1 MGQLKDRGVLGA
13 ANLQTKFKNISEIIW
28 ISSRFKFKIEIVCT
42 IWDSRKTGGP
52 WERDI
57 CKRNSKTFLKIV
69 FSFPFSFNRKSFDFH
84 RDSSLRL
91 KLFSPYGT
99 AQRRGGLGSGISAKK
114 IQKCCENCALIRS
127 LKLKIQVFDHN
138 FTRSARIELRFW
150 EVANLE
156 KLNNFCHGHF

>member
-1 MGQLKDRGVLGA
+1 MFSKGNRYRISFAVEA
-13 ANLQTKFKNISEIIW
+13 PPVFKLSHMATIMAIIMAT
-28 ISSRFKFKIEIVCT
+28 IMA
-42 IWDSRKTGGP
+42 IWDSLKTGGS
-52 WERDI
+52 WERQI
-57 CKRNSKTFLKIV
+57 CKRNSKTLLK
-69 FSFPFSFNRKSFDFH
+69 SSEFH

-91 KLFSPYGT
+91 KLFAPYGT
-99 AQRRGGLGSGISAKK
+99 AERLGGRGSGISAKK

-156 KLNNFCHGHF
+156 KLNNFCHDHF

>member
-1 MGQLKDRGVLGA
+1 MFSKGNRDRISFAVEAPPVFTPSHMGTIMA
-13 ANLQTKFKNISEIIW
+13 
-28 ISSRFKFKIEIVCT
+28 
-42 IWDSRKTGGP
+42 IWDSAQTGGSR
-52 WERDI
+52 EREI
-57 CKRNSKTFLKIV
+57 CKRNSKTFLK
-69 FSFPFSFNRKSFDFH
+69 SFEFH

-91 KLFSPYGT
+91 KLFAPYGT
-99 AQRRGGLGSGISAKK
+99 AERLGGRGSGISAKK

-156 KLNNFCHGHF
+156 KLNNFYHGHL

>member
-1 MGQLKDRGVLGA
+1 MIEFRLQLRHPLSLRRPIWAQLWPYGTAHRRGGHGSGKS
-13 ANLQTKFKNISEIIW
+13 ANEIQKH
-28 ISSRFKFKIEIVCT
+28 FE
-42 IWDSRKTGGP
+42 
-52 WERDI
+52 
-57 CKRNSKTFLKIV
+57 
-69 FSFPFSFNRKSFDFH
+69 KSFDFH

-156 KLNNFCHGHF
+156 KLNNFYRGHF

>member
-1 MGQLKDRGVLGA
+1 MFSKGNRYRISFAVEA
-13 ANLQTKFKNISEIIW
+13 PPVFKLSHMATIMA
-28 ISSRFKFKIEIVCT
+28 
-42 IWDSRKTGGP
+42 IWDSLKTGGS
-52 WERDI
+52 WERQI
-57 CKRNSKTFLKIV
+57 CKRNSKTFLK
-69 FSFPFSFNRKSFDFH
+69 SFEFH

-156 KLNNFCHGHF
+156 KLNNFYHGHL